1 MKDDFAGFCVVIV
14 FLVFLTEPVV
24 RAEFKLPVNILKRA
38 SIVIDPGK
46 EENLELQPIHAYP
59 RKHQGMLGIGLLLR
73 TTLRYTYHLGDH
85 DQDKSV

>member
-1 MKDDFAGFCVVIV
+1 MQR
-14 FLVFLTEPVV
+14 LM
-24 RAEFKLPVNILKRA
+24 
-38 SIVIDPGK
+38 IVIDPGK

-73 TTLRYTYHLGDH
+73 ATLRYTDHHGDH